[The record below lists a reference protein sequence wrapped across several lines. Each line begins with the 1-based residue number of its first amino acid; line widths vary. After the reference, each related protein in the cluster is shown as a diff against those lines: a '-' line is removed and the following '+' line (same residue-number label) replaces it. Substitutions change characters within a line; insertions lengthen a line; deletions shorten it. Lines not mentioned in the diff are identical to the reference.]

1 MRIGL
6 LDYDCMKRLH
16 NLTLSFNLSI
26 VSFSSDSGGRV
37 NPRRATE
44 EMRSHKT
51 IMLSFSLPRMSFS
64 PESGG
69 RVKSRRV
76 MEEMGTHRTIMI
88 HVSFCLPRVSFSPE
102 SGAGEYSPG
111 EPWRR

>member
-1 MRIGL
+1 M
-6 LDYDCMKRLH
+6 
-16 NLTLSFNLSI
+16 
-26 VSFSSDSGGRV
+26 
-37 NPRRATE
+37 E
-44 EMRSHKT
+44 EMRTHGT
-51 IMLSFSLPRMSFS
+51 IRLLFSLPRVSFS

-102 SGAGEYSPG
+102 SGGRVKP
-111 EPWRR
+111 RRAMEEMRNYQVAI